1 MQRWSDLCIE
11 ILLKDIGTQAVE
23 DMVNKFD
30 LELQKASSLID
41 KCKTKS
47 KFYLLMHCRAI
58 VKDLQGVTRDI
69 AETLDL
75 LRLACVAISMDIRLH
90 AEQLTQQMRAAEFQ
104 ASEAELQVSHG
115 L

>member
-1 MQRWSDLCIE
+1 MQRCSDLCIE
-11 ILLKDIGTQAVE
+11 ILLKDYGAQAVE
-23 DMVNKFD
+23 DMVNKFE
-30 LELQKASSLID
+30 LQLQKASSLID

-47 KFYLLMHCRAI
+47 KIYLLMHCRVI
-58 VKDLQGVTRDI
+58 VKDLQEVTRDI

-104 ASEAELQVSHG
+104 ASAAELQVSHSI
-115 L
+115 